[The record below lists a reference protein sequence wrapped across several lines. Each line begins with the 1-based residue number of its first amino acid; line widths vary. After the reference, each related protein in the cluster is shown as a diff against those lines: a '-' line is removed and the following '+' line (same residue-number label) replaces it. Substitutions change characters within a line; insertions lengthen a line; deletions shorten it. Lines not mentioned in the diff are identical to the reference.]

1 MPALALGAGV
11 EAGRPEGRL
20 PQPPRHETMVAW
32 TVCESG
38 GGGRGRVGQ
47 REAEGFQRDSADNLA
62 TAPPRHHSVL
72 TDAIWFLAFNHTLG
86 DLFTI
91 VLGHQNREARRG
103 AWQGAGCG

>member
-62 TAPPRHHSVL
+62 TAPPPPPQRAHRRHLVSG
-72 TDAIWFLAFNHTLG
+72 F
-86 DLFTI
+86 
-91 VLGHQNREARRG
+91 
-103 AWQGAGCG
+103 

>member
-62 TAPPRHHSVL
+62 TAPPATTACSPTPFGFWLL
-72 TDAIWFLAFNHTLG
+72 TTPSG
-86 DLFTI
+86 TSSP
-91 VLGHQNREARRG
+91 
-103 AWQGAGCG
+103 